1 LAADGVRPIKRLH
14 LKEEHMRI
22 GTFAAALVAG
32 LLLVTGHAAAQADPE
47 NTLVMEL
54 ESGTVTIALR
64 PDLAPNHVERL
75 KTLTR
80 EGFYDGLVFHRVI
93 PNFMAQ
99 TGDPTGTGAGGSE
112 LPDLAAEFS
121 DVPFTR
127 GIIGM
132 ARTQD
137 PDSANSQFFV
147 TYADA
152 PWLNGQYT
160 VVGEVVEGME
170 AVDAIKPGSEANNGL
185 VADPDSIISMK
196 VAADAG

>member
-1 LAADGVRPIKRLH
+1 
-14 LKEEHMRI
+14 MRI